1 MNYYLTWFEILCKGC
16 DSMDFPTIVT
26 AISTVGFPVIC
37 CIGMG
42 WYVKYST
49 DRQRE
54 DTKELNAQHSAEMLA
69 FKDEIKDA
77 LNNNTIAL
85 TKLCEKLDKEA

>member
-1 MNYYLTWFEILCKGC
+1 
-16 DSMDFPTIVT
+16 MDFPTIIT
-26 AISTVGFPVIC
+26 AVSTVGFPVIC

-54 DTKELNAQHSAEMLA
+54 DTKELNAQHSAEMMA

-77 LNNNTIAL
+77 LNNNTVAL
-85 TKLCEKLDKEA
+85 TKLCEKLDKEV

>member
-1 MNYYLTWFEILCKGC
+1 
-16 DSMDFPTIVT
+16 MDFPTILQG
-26 AISTVGFPVIC
+26 ISTVGFPIVC
-37 CIGMG
+37 CLAMG
-42 WYVKYST
+42 WYVKYNT

-85 TKLCEKLDKEA
+85 TKLCEKLDKEV

>member
-1 MNYYLTWFEILCKGC
+1 
-16 DSMDFPTIVT
+16 MDFPTIVT
-26 AISTVGFPVIC
+26 AVSTVGFPVIC

-54 DTKELNAQHSAEMLA
+54 DTKELNSQHSAEMMA

>member
-1 MNYYLTWFEILCKGC
+1 
-16 DSMDFPTIVT
+16 MDLPTIVT

-37 CIGMG
+37 CLGMG

-54 DTKELNAQHSAEMLA
+54 DTKELNAQHSAEMMA

-85 TKLCEKLDKEA
+85 TKLCEKLDKEV

>member
-1 MNYYLTWFEILCKGC
+1 
-16 DSMDFPTIVT
+16 MDFPTIIT

-37 CIGMG
+37 CVGMG

-54 DTKELNAQHSAEMLA
+54 DTKELNAQHSAEMMA

-77 LNNNTIAL
+77 LNNNTVAL
-85 TKLCEKLDKEA
+85 TKLCEKLDKEV